1 MKKKIIV
8 IILSIPVLTFAQ
20 NKVKLR
26 DLTFSIPTEFNY
38 FTEQDRKLD
47 YENFHEIGKIFTD
60 STDLEKFPK
69 IQYQYYEMPEFGL
82 ESSEKVLTSLNHI
95 MTKDIKADTL
105 IIKKSENYSLAKY
118 SIMGKSLYEIKS
130 LGKEGWIN
138 IQYFDL
144 PNNDS
149 KSFKAA
155 KEMISS
161 IKHKQKYESE
171 YDSHMKK
178 SGELS
183 KRALIFLAIG
193 LLFFLIP
200 KLIKKLKN
208 VV

>member
-1 MKKKIIV
+1 MKKIFIIL
-8 IILSIPVLTFAQ
+8 ILSIPVLTFSQ
-20 NKVKLR
+20 NKVELR
-26 DLTFSIPTEFNY
+26 ELTFSIPNEFNY

-47 YENFHEIGKIFTD
+47 YETFHEVGKIYTD

-69 IQYQYYEMPEFGL
+69 IQYQYYEMTEFGL
-82 ESSEKVLTSLNHI
+82 ESSKKVLTSLNQI
-95 MTKDIKADTL
+95 MTKDINADTL
-105 IIKKSENYSLAKY
+105 IIKESENYSLAKY
-118 SIMGKSLYEIKS
+118 SIMGKSLFEIKS
-130 LGKEGWIN
+130 LGKKGWIN

-149 KSFKAA
+149 ESLKTV
-155 KEMISS
+155 KEIISS

-171 YDSHMKK
+171 YDSHMKE

-193 LLFFLIP
+193 LLLFLTP

-208 VV
+208 VA

>member
-1 MKKKIIV
+1 MKRIFIV

-20 NKVKLR
+20 NKVDLR
-26 DLTFSIPTEFNY
+26 DLTFSTPTEFNY

-47 YENFHEIGKIFTD
+47 YENFHEVGKIFTD
-60 STDLEKFPK
+60 STNLEIFPK

-82 ESSEKVLTSLNHI
+82 ESSEKVLTSLNQI

-105 IIKKSENYSLAKY
+105 IIKESENYSLAKY

-144 PNNDS
+144 PNNDN
-149 KSFKAA
+149 KSFKKAI
-155 KEMISS
+155 EIISS
-161 IKHKQKYESE
+161 IKHKQQYESE
-171 YDSHMKK
+171 YNKHMKE
-178 SGELS
+178 SGEFS
-183 KRALIFLAIG
+183 RRALIFLVIG
-193 LLFFLIP
+193 LILFLTP

-208 VV
+208 VA